1 MKPSKKCGGVG
12 LILHTCDDVRKQS
25 AESSAEPAA
34 RGRHEGAWT
43 GESQSLMV
51 QLTMHSTLLS
61 SRSSSTYPCMSNRY
75 SVCSG
80 LNLMHFGQK
89 TPS

>member
-1 MKPSKKCGGVG
+1 MKPSKKCGGFG

-43 GESQSLMV
+43 GESQSL
-51 QLTMHSTLLS
+51 TMHSIFLS